1 MNALNEKY
9 NRTYV
14 HLWLKSKE
22 IQDEINN
29 NIMQGVQANVS
40 LTVLSNLA
48 INIPDIFTLN
58 NWKELMKPIY
68 SKLDASNIQIQTL
81 KKTRDTLLP
90 KLMSGQLRADLSAC
104 KDDQADE
111 FKETAV

>member
-1 MNALNEKY
+1 MPKC
-9 NRTYV
+9 
-14 HLWLKSKE
+14 
-22 IQDEINN
+22 NN
-29 NIMQGVQANVS
+29 MFFFDFYFNKFC
-40 LTVLSNLA
+40 LA